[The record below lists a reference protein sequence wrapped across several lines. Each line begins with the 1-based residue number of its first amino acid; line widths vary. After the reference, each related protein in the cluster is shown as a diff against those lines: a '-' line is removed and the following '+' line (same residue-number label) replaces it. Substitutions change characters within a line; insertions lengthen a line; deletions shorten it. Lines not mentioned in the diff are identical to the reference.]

1 MLHPN
6 QIRTCL
12 SEWGN
17 FRKFA
22 RLTNTKS
29 SALDHASVLAK
40 IHLLWSPILLAANLQ
55 GTTLLVILILVLLII
70 SYFLSGAEVAFFS
83 LSHRDINM
91 LKTKQGS
98 SWKRIVNLMD
108 EPKLLLGSLRI
119 GNALVNIAI
128 IILAN
133 FLIDQLLPIKNN
145 FWLIDFLIKVL
156 LVTFFLI
163 LFGEVLPKVYASQ
176 NNLRFARDASYLV
189 EIVHLLFR
197 RASGWMVGMT
207 DGIERSLG
215 ADYGGSHF
223 EELEEDSNASEE
235 EKNILRGIAKFGDIT
250 VKQIMRTRLDVSGIS
265 YGASFGELVK
275 QLEALHYS
283 RVPVY
288 RNSLDEIMGIIHTKD
303 ILPFIDEKEDY
314 NWHTLMRQPYFVHEL
329 KLIEDLL
336 QDFRSRRTHFAVVVD
351 EFGGTS
357 GIVTLEDIMEEI
369 IGDIRDEFDEEESLN
384 RKIDENNY
392 IFEGRTMINDV
403 CKTIAV
409 PSDTFDEVKGES
421 DSLAGLILEISGK
434 IPSENEVVEVGD
446 FQFTIL
452 ELDRNRI
459 QKVKLTIR
467 NL

>member
-1 MLHPN
+1 M
-6 QIRTCL
+6 
-12 SEWGN
+12 
-17 FRKFA
+17 
-22 RLTNTKS
+22 
-29 SALDHASVLAK
+29 
-40 IHLLWSPILLAANLQ
+40 
-55 GTTLLVILILVLLII
+55 
-70 SYFLSGAEVAFFS
+70 
-83 LSHRDINM
+83 
-91 LKTKQGS
+91 
-98 SWKRIVNLMD
+98 
-108 EPKLLLGSLRI
+108 
-119 GNALVNIAI
+119 
-128 IILAN
+128 
-133 FLIDQLLPIKNN
+133 
-145 FWLIDFLIKVL
+145 
-156 LVTFFLI
+156 
-163 LFGEVLPKVYASQ
+163 
-176 NNLRFARDASYLV
+176 
-189 EIVHLLFR
+189 LFR
-197 RASGWMVGMT
+197 S
-207 DGIERSLG
+207 SLG

-314 NWHTLMRQPYFVHEL
+314 NWHSLMRQPYFVHEL

>member
-1 MLHPN
+1 MD
-6 QIRTCL
+6 Q
-12 SEWGN
+12 
-17 FRKFA
+17 
-22 RLTNTKS
+22 
-29 SALDHASVLAK
+29 ASVDAGL
-40 IHLLWSPILLAANLQ
+40 HLLWSPILLAANVQ

-83 LSHRDINM
+83 LSHKDINM

-98 SWKRIVNLMD
+98 SWKRIINLLD
-108 EPKLLLGSLRI
+108 EPKLLLASLRI

-133 FLIDQLLPIKNN
+133 FLIDQLLPIKNS
-145 FWLIDFLIKVL
+145 FWTVDLILKVL

-189 EIVHLLFR
+189 EIIHLLFR
-197 RASGWMVGMT
+197 RISSAVVATT
-207 DGIERSLG
+207 DRVEKSLG

-235 EKNILRGIAKFGDIT
+235 EKNILRGIAKFGNIT
-250 VKQIMRTRLDVSGIS
+250 VKQIMRTRLDVSGID
-265 YGASFGELVK
+265 YNTSFDELIK
-275 QLEALHYS
+275 QIEILHYS
-283 RVPVY
+283 RIPVY
-288 RNSLDEIMGIIHTKD
+288 RNSLDEVMGLIHTKD
-303 ILPFIDEKEDY
+303 ILPFINEAGDFD
-314 NWHTLMRQPYFVHEL
+314 WHTLMRQPYFVHEQ

-336 QDFRSRRTHFAVVVD
+336 QDFRSRKTHFAIVVD

-369 IGDIRDEFDEEESLN
+369 IGDIRDEFDEEESPN
-384 RKIDENNY
+384 RKIDDNNY

-403 CKTIAV
+403 CKIINL
-409 PSDTFDEVKGES
+409 PLDTFDEVKGES

-434 IPSENEVVEVGD
+434 IPAENEEVEVGD
-446 FQFTIL
+446 FKFTIL
-452 ELDRNRI
+452 EIERNRI

-467 NL
+467 PV

>member
-1 MLHPN
+1 
-6 QIRTCL
+6 
-12 SEWGN
+12 
-17 FRKFA
+17 
-22 RLTNTKS
+22 
-29 SALDHASVLAK
+29 LDQASVDAGL
-40 IHLLWSPILLAANLQ
+40 HLLWSPILLAANVQ

-83 LSHRDINM
+83 LSHKDINM

-98 SWKRIVNLMD
+98 SWKRIINLLD
-108 EPKLLLGSLRI
+108 EPKLLLASLRI

-133 FLIDQLLPIKNN
+133 FLIDQLLPIKNS
-145 FWLIDFLIKVL
+145 FWTVDLILKVL

-189 EIVHLLFR
+189 EIIHLLFR
-197 RASGWMVGMT
+197 RISSAVVATT
-207 DGIERSLG
+207 DRVEKSLG

-235 EKNILRGIAKFGDIT
+235 EKNILRGIAKFGNIT
-250 VKQIMRTRLDVSGIS
+250 VKQIMRTRLDVSGIE
-265 YGASFGELVK
+265 YNTSFEDLIK
-275 QLEALHYS
+275 QIEVLHYS
-283 RVPVY
+283 RIPVY
-288 RNSLDEIMGIIHTKD
+288 RNSLDEVMGLIHTKD
-303 ILPFIDEKEDY
+303 ILPFINEASDFD
-314 NWHTLMRQPYFVHEL
+314 WHTLMRQPYFVHEQ
-329 KLIEDLL
+329 KMIEDLL
-336 QDFRSRRTHFAVVVD
+336 QDFRSRKTHFAIVVD

-369 IGDIRDEFDEEESLN
+369 IGDIRDEFDEEESPN
-384 RKIDENNY
+384 RKIDDNNY

-403 CKTIAV
+403 CKIIGL
-409 PSDTFDEVKGES
+409 PLDTFDEVKGES

-434 IPSENEVVEVGD
+434 IPAENEEVEVGD
-446 FQFTIL
+446 FKFTIL
-452 ELDRNRI
+452 EIERNRI

-467 NL
+467 PV

>member
-1 MLHPN
+1 MD
-6 QIRTCL
+6 Q
-12 SEWGN
+12 
-17 FRKFA
+17 
-22 RLTNTKS
+22 
-29 SALDHASVLAK
+29 ASVDAG
-40 IHLLWSPILLAANLQ
+40 IYLLWSPILLAANVQ

-83 LSHRDINM
+83 LSHKDINM

-98 SWKRIVNLMD
+98 SWKRIINLLD
-108 EPKLLLGSLRI
+108 EPKLLLASLRI

-145 FWLIDFLIKVL
+145 FWLIDLFLKVL

-189 EIVHLLFR
+189 EIIHLLFR
-197 RASGWMVGMT
+197 RISSAVVATT
-207 DGIERSLG
+207 DGVERSLG

-223 EELEEDSNASEE
+223 EELEEDSTASEE
-235 EKNILRGIAKFGDIT
+235 EKNILRGIAKFGNIT
-250 VKQIMRTRLDVSGIS
+250 VKQIMRTRLDVSGIE
-265 YGASFGELVK
+265 YNTSFGELIK
-275 QLEALHYS
+275 QIEILHYS

-288 RNSLDEIMGIIHTKD
+288 RNSLDEVMGLIHTKD
-303 ILPFIDEKEDY
+303 ILPFINEANDFD
-314 NWHTLMRQPYFVHEL
+314 WHTLMRQPYFVHEQ

-336 QDFRSRRTHFAVVVD
+336 QDFRSRKTHFAIVVD

-369 IGDIRDEFDEEESLN
+369 IGDIRDEFDEEESPN
-384 RKIDENNY
+384 RKIDDNNY

-403 CKTIAV
+403 CKIIGLPV
-409 PSDTFDEVKGES
+409 DTFDEVKGES

-434 IPSENEVVEVGD
+434 IPGENEEVEVGD
-446 FQFTIL
+446 FKFTIL
-452 ELDRNRI
+452 EVERNRI

-467 NL
+467 PV